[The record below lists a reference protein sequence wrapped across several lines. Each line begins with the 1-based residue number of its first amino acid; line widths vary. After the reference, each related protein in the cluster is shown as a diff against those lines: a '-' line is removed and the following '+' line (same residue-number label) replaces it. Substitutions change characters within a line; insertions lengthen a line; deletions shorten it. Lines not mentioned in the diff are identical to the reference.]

1 MRSTLVGV
9 SFSATA
15 RPVRY
20 RIISDDMAQKS
31 SARGA
36 KVLLPVVVVG
46 ALLMASHNI
55 MTHEGRHSD
64 CNEERPQTPTR
75 VERPPPRIRS
85 TSAPRGRV
93 EAYVISNGGERL
105 ANFRDMNVGMDDSA
119 VAWWPATDGSAKSAL
134 ERWAALTDTPVF
146 DPATKPLA
154 AGKIED
160 KGDGSPHSI
169 GVHLSHWHLAK
180 TLEYRVRGHGDATT
194 PSSFSTVRI

>member
-1 MRSTLVGV
+1 
-9 SFSATA
+9 
-15 RPVRY
+15 
-20 RIISDDMAQKS
+20 MAQKS

-134 ERWAALTDTPVF
+134 ERWSALTDTPVF

-194 PSSFSTVRI
+194 PSSFPTVRI